1 MRGPRPGVNVPVMLR
16 TSPAAVAAAL
26 ALALVAAPVA
36 AAATS
41 SDKTIDD
48 RSLASSGKW
57 SKVKST
63 KAKGRTLLKATRK
76 GATLTAKTK
85 AKSGGTVVFQVG
97 KGRGTVALSVNGK
110 RQKTIA
116 TSARKT
122 AFKAYSFTG
131 AGTVKLTVTKLGKGV
146 YVDAVVLKGLGSPGT
161 GGSGGGA
168 GGAPK
173 PGGGTTAPGP
183 TPGGGGAGTTPP
195 AALGPLTQVDT
206 SAGGAGGDGGDVN
219 AVALSPNG
227 QHVAFWSTAT
237 NLVPGVGNGLP
248 HLYVKTLAT
257 GAIRVLDA
265 AQNGTLSNDPSSSSE
280 ARAVAWKPDSNEVLF
295 TSGATNLGPNV
306 GGLSAPY
313 LYVKQIDDGSVGALA
328 EKATSQVAWSP
339 DGTKVVYGSTGDY
352 CFPAESPCTATA
364 VSDSKLYVLNLSDF
378 KHIPVS
384 ATQSGVQPTPNGGPN
399 GSFHPVWSPDSTKV
413 AFESDSPQLTGGD
426 TNVAQDIF
434 VKDITTLAIARVSTT
449 PSGGQS
455 NGAAEWPAW
464 SPDGTRIAFDS
475 KADNFVAGDT
485 NSGED
490 VFVKDLANGSVIAA
504 SARPSGEFKVFSHR
518 VPKWSP
524 DGTRISFNSKS
535 VDLIDGYLD
544 SNQREDIYVRNL
556 ATGAFQVISV
566 RPDGVIGS
574 GDSTQWGIYGSTGGW
589 LPDGHGLIFLSRSTN
604 FSSDNNAFS
613 ESLFLKSGL

>member
-1 MRGPRPGVNVPVMLR
+1 MHRP
-16 TSPAAVAAAL
+16 L
-26 ALALVAAPVA
+26 ALALTALLIAAPTA

-48 RSLASSGKW
+48 RSLSHAGKW
-57 SKVKST
+57 SKVTSA
-63 KAKGRTLLKATRK
+63 KAKGKTLMKATRK

-85 AKSGGTVVFQVG
+85 ATKGGVVVFQVG

-110 RQKTIA
+110 KQKSISTNA
-116 TSARKT
+116 KKT
-122 AFKAYSFTG
+122 AFKSYSFTG
-131 AGTVKLTVTKLGKGV
+131 AGTVKLTVSKVGKGV
-146 YVDAVVLKGLGSPGT
+146 YVDAIVLKGGGTSTT
-161 GGSGGGA
+161 GGSS
-168 GGAPK
+168 
-173 PGGGTTAPGP
+173 GGTTKPGTAPGILID
-183 TPGGGGAGTTPP
+183 GGAVIGTLPP
-195 AALGPLTQVDT
+195 VAFGPLTQVDT
-206 SAGGAGGDGGDVN
+206 SSSGLGGDGGDVN
-219 AVALSPNG
+219 AVAVSPNG

-237 NLVPGVGNGLP
+237 NLVPGVSDGLP
-248 HLYVKTLAT
+248 HLYMKTLGT

-265 AQNGTLSNDPSSSSE
+265 AQDGTLSNDPSSSSE

-313 LYVKQIDDGSVGALA
+313 LYDKQIDDNSVGALA
-328 EKATSQVAWSP
+328 ERATSQAAWSP
-339 DGTKVVYGSTGDY
+339 DGTKIVYGSTGDY
-352 CFPAESPCTATA
+352 CFPAESPCTSTG

-399 GSFHPVWSPDSTKV
+399 GSYHPVWSPDSTKV
-413 AFESDSPQLTGGD
+413 AFESDSPQLIAGD

-434 VKDITTLAIARVSTT
+434 VKDINTLAITRVSTT
-449 PSGGQS
+449 PSSAQS

-475 KADNFVAGDT
+475 KADNFIAGDN

-490 VFVKDLANGSVIAA
+490 VFVKNLASGAVIAA
-504 SARPSGEFKVFSHR
+504 SAKPSGEFKVFSHR

-544 SNQREDIYVRNL
+544 NNQREDVYVRNL
-556 ATGAFQVISV
+556 ATGAVQVISV

-574 GDSTQWGIYGSTGGW
+574 GDSSQWGIYGSTGGW

-604 FSSDNNAFS
+604 FSNDNNAFS